1 MTLLVSVITHDY
13 IVHASDMRFTQR
25 TASGKNR
32 PTSEF
37 ESKVVATQ
45 GQWFNALTAF
55 TGLAYFGRHRTGE
68 WLRETLWERK
78 CATLGPFQAQQE
90 LTIEASLRWAELR
103 KLGKKFSPSALRC
116 SFITAGWTG
125 TPQGP
130 AAFVSLVSNFQSMG
144 GPARREASE
153 NFAMEIGHFAQHE
166 LHPKEAKVIMF
177 GSGASVELSRH
188 IRRLVKRKHSRGASM
203 EEVGRLLGAAMIRVS
218 REPSAKKS
226 VGEEAM
232 IAFVPFP
239 GRRMSGGAVD
249 ARGKT
254 IRYFNPAIVFEG
266 AVVRESNLFVP
277 RGTSPSS
284 TAPSGDNSQRT
295 VKVEVSWRPDEP
307 EGQK

>member
-1 MTLLVSVITHDY
+1 MTLLVSVITRDY

-25 TASGKNR
+25 TASGKNK
-32 PTSEF
+32 PTCEF

-45 GQWFNALTAF
+45 GKWFNSLTAF
-55 TGLAYFGRHRTGE
+55 TGLAYFGDHRTGE

-78 CATLGPFQAQQE
+78 CATLGPFHAQQE

-103 KLGKKFSPSALRC
+103 KLGKKISPSALRC

-125 TPQGP
+125 TPEGP
-130 AAFVSLVSNFQSMG
+130 AAFVSIVSNFQTMH
-144 GPARREASE
+144 GPVRREASE

-166 LHPKEAKVIMF
+166 LHPKEAKVIMS

-188 IRRLVKRKHSRGASM
+188 IRRLVKRKHSKGASM
-203 EEVGRLLGAAMIRVS
+203 DEVGRLLGAAMVRVS

-249 ARGKT
+249 ARGRS
-254 IRYFNPAIVFEG
+254 IRYFHPAIVFEG
-266 AVVRESNLFVP
+266 AVVREGNLFVP
-277 RGTSPSS
+277 RASMPNS
-284 TAPSGDNSQRT
+284 TTPLGDNDERRVT
-295 VKVEVSWRPDEP
+295 VEVSWRPDEP
-307 EGQK
+307 EGQE